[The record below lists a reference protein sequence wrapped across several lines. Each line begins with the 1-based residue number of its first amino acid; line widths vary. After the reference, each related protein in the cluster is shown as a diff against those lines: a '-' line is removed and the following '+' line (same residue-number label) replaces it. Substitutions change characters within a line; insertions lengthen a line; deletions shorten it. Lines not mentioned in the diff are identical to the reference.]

1 MMRKSAREQKEYFME
16 GHNIR
21 RLRRSFVKGR
31 MPCGGLFNNILLF
44 YLILGKLDLVHLGP
58 V

>member
-1 MMRKSAREQKEYFME
+1 ME
-16 GHNIR
+16 GHNVR
-21 RLRRSFVKGR
+21 RLRRSSVKGR
-31 MPCGGLFNNILLF
+31 MPCGGWFNNILLF